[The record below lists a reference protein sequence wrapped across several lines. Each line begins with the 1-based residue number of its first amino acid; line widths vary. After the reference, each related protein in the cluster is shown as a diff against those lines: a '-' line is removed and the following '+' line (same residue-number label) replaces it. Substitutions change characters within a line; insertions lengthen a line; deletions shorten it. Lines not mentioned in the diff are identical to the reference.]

1 MTVETLHPGYNIV
14 TKRIE
19 DTNEEF
25 SVLEFL
31 RKLAAND
38 PLPER
43 VTVTHFEDLLYHL
56 DQEERYKTIDDL
68 RQLFRNTN
76 SMETDTA
83 VQILTDGRLSDTPR
97 VQIQFDRRGETVI
110 LDLGELFVAEPTLMK
125 AHQAVAPK

>member
-14 TKRIE
+14 TKRVE
-19 DTNEEF
+19 DTNEEL

-31 RKLAAND
+31 RRLAANE

-43 VTVTHFEDLLYHL
+43 VTVTNFEDLLYHL

-68 RQLFRNTN
+68 RQLFRNTD

-97 VQIQFDRRGETVI
+97 VQIQFNRRGETVI